1 MGRATTS
8 AEAQRAKAEAKP
20 IVTIATCDGFR
31 KGAQPIYELIE
42 SASSCHGCTDQW
54 PDAAPDG
61 EASTKTIGKS
71 CCGGCRPSAIAFV
84 GRS

>member
-31 KGAQPIYELIE
+31 KGAQPILRV
-42 SASSCHGCTDQW
+42 D
-54 PDAAPDG
+54 
-61 EASTKTIGKS
+61 
-71 CCGGCRPSAIAFV
+71 RV
-84 GRS
+84 R